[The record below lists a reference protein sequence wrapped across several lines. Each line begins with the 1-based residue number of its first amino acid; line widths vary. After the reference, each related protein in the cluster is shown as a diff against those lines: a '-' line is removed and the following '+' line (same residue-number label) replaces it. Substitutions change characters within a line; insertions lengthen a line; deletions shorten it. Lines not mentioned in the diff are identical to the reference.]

1 MILKHFILASLL
13 SIVNA
18 FRVTGFQRMV
28 SVGSLSYNDNF
39 QSHPVLARYVT
50 KLEMSSDNSNFNTNS
65 ELFNLILRDKVPVY
79 KKECHE
85 YAIINDLNYTMLH
98 PYISFDEK
106 IENYTTQ
113 VLSSPRE
120 ASPRL
125 KPLFAV
131 VTGMGRGKTRLLV
144 ELKKQFNSKPN
155 VFCLAITFNSNW
167 AEVLVDTRKKKSS
180 IKFLYVLNV
189 IARIISMNYHI
200 TLSDAEA
207 LIFPALKKFSSKPAN
222 LRTMIHDCVK
232 YIIGQYRAN
241 GNNIDQFVLLV
252 DESLKIQKKIDPER
266 KEDVHHMLRESLLTK
281 PMVMDDGHSVKVDL
295 VMSG

>member
-1 MILKHFILASLL
+1 MTSGARFRNVVFKSLQKYPRRLASDKI
-13 SIVNA
+13 SGMG
-18 FRVTGFQRMV
+18 T
-28 SVGSLSYNDNF
+28 D
-39 QSHPVLARYVT
+39 
-50 KLEMSSDNSNFNTNS
+50 KSNKDILRTNS
-65 ELFNLILRDKVPVY
+65 ELFNSILRDKVPAY
-79 KKECHE
+79 KLVDNE
-85 YAIINDLNYTMLH
+85 YLIINTPNETLRH
-98 PYISFDEK
+98 PAFDVK
-106 IENYTTQ
+106 IESYVSK
-113 VLSSPRE
+113 VLSSRPIADPRY
-120 ASPRL
+120 

-131 VTGMGRGKTRLLV
+131 VTGMGRGKTRMLI
-144 ELKKQFNSKPN
+144 ELQKQFNSKPN

-167 AEVLVDTRKKKSS
+167 GEVLVDTRKKKSS

-207 LIFPALKKFSSKPAN
+207 LICPTLKKFSSKPAN

-232 YIIGQYRAN
+232 YIIGQCRAN
-241 GNNIDQFVLLV
+241 GNNIDQFILLV

-266 KEDVHHMLRESLLTK
+266 KEDVHHILRESLLTQ